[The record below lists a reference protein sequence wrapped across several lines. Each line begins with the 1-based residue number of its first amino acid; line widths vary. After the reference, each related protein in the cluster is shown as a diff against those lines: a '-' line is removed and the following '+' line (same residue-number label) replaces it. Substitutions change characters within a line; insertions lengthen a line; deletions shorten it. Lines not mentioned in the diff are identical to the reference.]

1 MLVYEDN
8 FGFWNISEP
17 EERAFFD
24 FVRRQSV
31 LTACER
37 CERPV
42 RLIPPKALCASC
54 VSALEYG
61 APASM
66 KEYGSQETL
75 LDFAARR
82 EGRFLPEFGS
92 FVRGEAIAKMS
103 ELRRKGVR
111 RSDLKII
118 ASDPD
123 LAAIT
128 KDVEALN
135 DA

>member
-1 MLVYEDN
+1 MAVRKR
-8 FGFWNISEP
+8 FW
-17 EERAFFD
+17 
-24 FVRRQSV
+24 
-31 LTACER
+31 
-37 CERPV
+37 
-42 RLIPPKALCASC
+42 
-54 VSALEYG
+54 
-61 APASM
+61 
-66 KEYGSQETL
+66 TL
-75 LDFAARR
+75 LIRH

-103 ELRRKGVR
+103 ELRLKGVR

>member
-1 MLVYEDN
+1 MAAVRKR
-8 FGFWNISEP
+8 FW
-17 EERAFFD
+17 
-24 FVRRQSV
+24 
-31 LTACER
+31 
-37 CERPV
+37 
-42 RLIPPKALCASC
+42 
-54 VSALEYG
+54 
-61 APASM
+61 
-66 KEYGSQETL
+66 TL
-75 LDFAARR
+75 LIR
-82 EGRFLPEFGS
+82 RFLPEFAS

-111 RSDLKII
+111 RIDLKII

>member
-1 MLVYEDN
+1 MAVRKR
-8 FGFWNISEP
+8 FW
-17 EERAFFD
+17 
-24 FVRRQSV
+24 
-31 LTACER
+31 
-37 CERPV
+37 
-42 RLIPPKALCASC
+42 
-54 VSALEYG
+54 
-61 APASM
+61 
-66 KEYGSQETL
+66 TL
-75 LDFAARR
+75 LVRR

-103 ELRRKGVR
+103 ELRLKGVR

>member
-1 MLVYEDN
+1 MAAVKSR
-8 FGFWNISEP
+8 FW
-17 EERAFFD
+17 
-24 FVRRQSV
+24 
-31 LTACER
+31 
-37 CERPV
+37 
-42 RLIPPKALCASC
+42 
-54 VSALEYG
+54 
-61 APASM
+61 
-66 KEYGSQETL
+66 TL
-75 LDFAARR
+75 LIRR
-82 EGRFLPEFGS
+82 DGHLLPEFGS

-103 ELRRKGVR
+103 ELRRKGVP